1 MSTLESRL
9 EKAKKAVEVAKENYE
24 KAKPTPAKFEELG
37 FGHMNERNI
46 EEWVRQNRA
55 SKKYR
60 EKRAEPAIKA
70 LIELE
75 LAEAKLRRAEVSL
88 HNKNLD
94 KDKKVK
100 KGGKTLRPKRGSK
113 KTRRIL

>member
-1 MSTLESRL
+1 MPTLESRL

-60 EKRAEPAIKA
+60 EKRAIPAIKA
-70 LIELE
+70 LEKLE
-75 LAEAKLRRAEVSL
+75 TAESKLRFLEDR
-88 HNKNLD
+88 
-94 KDKKVK
+94 VK
-100 KGGKTLRPKRGSK
+100 KGGR
-113 KTRRIL
+113 TRRSKQRRGTRKNGF

>member
-1 MSTLESRL
+1 MPTLESRL
-9 EKAKKAVEVAKENYE
+9 EKAKKAVEAAKENYE

-37 FGHMNERNI
+37 YGHMSERNI

-70 LIELE
+70 LEKLE
-75 LAEAKLRRAEVSL
+75 TAQSKLRFLEDR
-88 HNKNLD
+88 
-94 KDKKVK
+94 VK
-100 KGGKTLRPKRGSK
+100 KGGKTLRSKQRRG
-113 KTRRIL
+113 TRKNEH

>member
-1 MSTLESRL
+1 MPTLESRL

-70 LIELE
+70 LEKLE
-75 LAEAKLRRAEVSL
+75 TAQSKLRFLEDR
-88 HNKNLD
+88 
-94 KDKKVK
+94 VK
-100 KGGKTLRPKRGSK
+100 KGGKTRRSKQRRG
-113 KTRRIL
+113 TRKNEH

>member
-1 MSTLESRL
+1 MPTLESRL

-37 FGHMNERNI
+37 YGHMNERNI

-70 LIELE
+70 LKALE
-75 LAEAKLRRAEVSL
+75 TAESKLRFL
-88 HNKNLD
+88 QD
-94 KDKKVK
+94 K
-100 KGGKTLRPKRGSK
+100 KGGTRRSKRGSK
-113 KTRRIL
+113 KTRRNV

>member
-1 MSTLESRL
+1 MPTLESRL

-60 EKRAEPAIKA
+60 EKRAIPAIKA
-70 LIELE
+70 LEKLE
-75 LAEAKLRRAEVSL
+75 TAESKLRFLEDR
-88 HNKNLD
+88 
-94 KDKKVK
+94 VK
-100 KGGKTLRPKRGSK
+100 KGGKTRRSKQRRG
-113 KTRRIL
+113 TRKNGF